1 MWEGGHKR
9 PAAKTTKEDAT
20 PMKHGKK
27 YQDSVKLIEK
37 TRLYEPAEAMELLL
51 QTAKAKFDETVELSV
66 RLGVDPRH
74 ADQQVRGAVVL
85 PHGTGK
91 VNRVL
96 VFAKGDKAREAEEA
110 GADYVGA
117 EELVTKIQTENWFDF
132 DVAVATPDMM
142 GVVGKIGRVLG
153 PKGLMPN
160 PKSGTVT
167 MDIAKA
173 IGDIKAGKVEY
184 RVDKTSIVH
193 VPIGK
198 VSFGIEK
205 LGENLS
211 TIMEAIIKAKPTAAK
226 GTYLKSVVL
235 ASTMGPGIKINPL
248 RF

>member
-1 MWEGGHKR
+1 M
-9 PAAKTTKEDAT
+9 
-20 PMKHGKK
+20 
-27 YQDSVKLIEK
+27 
-37 TRLYEPAEAMELLL
+37 
-51 QTAKAKFDETVELSV
+51 
-66 RLGVDPRH
+66 
-74 ADQQVRGAVVL
+74 
-85 PHGTGK
+85 
-91 VNRVL
+91 L

-117 EELVTKIQTENWFDF
+117 EELVTRIQTENWFDF

>member
-1 MWEGGHKR
+1 
-9 PAAKTTKEDAT
+9 
-20 PMKHGKK
+20 MKHGKK

-117 EELVTKIQTENWFDF
+117 EELVTRIQTENWFDF